1 MSDNIKITVITP
13 TFNRAN
19 LISKTIESILS
30 QTYKNFEYYILDDG
44 STDNTK
50 DVIKPYLKDKRVK
63 YLYHENS
70 GESATVNWGWTL
82 AKGEYFTQIN
92 SDDTIYE
99 NLFKEM
105 VKALD
110 KDKNKVLAY
119 PNFNFFKNEKI
130 IYTVKNEKWDF
141 VRFLSGF
148 GCPAAA
154 VGTFIRKN
162 SFKDWKN
169 IRTYKYKHIN
179 DLEMYWNMALVGDFL
194 YVPIVAGNWLIHDGQ
209 ISKNRFEAIKE
220 IDIWF
225 EEYFSK
231 PNLPKKILEIK
242 NIVKQS
248 ILRYYISLL
257 KEEDSIGIIEKIN
270 HIRNYKKEL
279 GFQFSNL
286 QISNNDLIGNKF
298 NGHDLHLYLREKNID
313 ATQIVT
319 NKESDDYNTY
329 SINNETIEYI
339 QKLLEIEY
347 NIHGLSHFYTYDL
360 IYNKLF
366 LYSDIIHLHLIHN
379 YLFNLNL
386 LPIMSKL
393 KPIVWTLHD
402 PWLFSGHCIY
412 HYDCDRW
419 KSQCGDC
426 PNLNTIF
433 EMNKDNT
440 AFNFEIKRDIIER
453 SDISFI
459 VASKWMYNKVKESPI
474 CKNKKVYYIPFGIN
488 HNIFKPRDIVEAKK
502 ELGIDK
508 DSFVIMFR
516 ACDIPYKG
524 IKIIKKALN
533 KINSVKKIVILAT
546 FQGKSL
552 LDEFKDKYKI
562 IEYDWIK
569 DDYQLVKL
577 YQACDIFLMPSQQEA
592 FGMMAIEAMSCGK
605 TVLALEGTAL
615 PDVINSPECGV
626 ACKEEEYTEK
636 LQYLINN
643 PNEIIERGEKSLK
656 FARENYNHEIY
667 VDKIINVYKEVIDN
681 HKLDS
686 RHKFILEQLDK
697 YVSNNKFIYDNNI
710 VSDTSNIINN
720 LTNAPASFNG
730 YRYLKIKIFGIK
742 ITIKLDKL
750 RKFLSN

>member
-1 MSDNIKITVITP
+1 MNDNIKITVITP
-13 TFNRAN
+13 TFNRAS

-50 DVIKPYLKDKRVK
+50 DVVEPYLKDKRVK

-70 GESATVNWGWTL
+70 GEPATVNWGWTL

-92 SDDTIYE
+92 SDDTIYK

-110 KDKNKVLAY
+110 NDKNKVLAY
-119 PNFNFFKNEKI
+119 PNFNFIKNEKI

-141 VRFLSGF
+141 VYFLSGF

-162 SFKDWKN
+162 SFKDWKC
-169 IRTYKYKHIN
+169 IRTNKYKHIN

-194 YVPIVAGNWLIHDGQ
+194 HVPIISGNWLIHDGQ

-225 EEYFSK
+225 DEYFSK
-231 PNLPKKILEIK
+231 PNLPKKILKIK
-242 NIVKQS
+242 NIVKQN
-248 ILRYYISLL
+248 ILKYYISLL
-257 KEEDSIGIIEKIN
+257 KEEDSIDIIEKIN
-270 HIRNYKKEL
+270 LIKNYKKEL
-279 GFQFSNL
+279 GFQFTNL

-319 NKESDDYNTY
+319 NKESNDYNTY
-329 SINNETIEYI
+329 SISNETIEYI
-339 QKLLEIEY
+339 QKLLEFEY
-347 NIHGLSHFYTYDL
+347 NIHSLSYFYTYDI

-366 LYSDIIHLHLIHN
+366 LYSDIIHLHLINN
-379 YLFNLNL
+379 YMFNLNL

-412 HYDCDRW
+412 HYDCDKF

-426 PNLNTIF
+426 PNLNTTF

-474 CKNKKVYYIPFGIN
+474 CKNKKVYYVPFGIN
-488 HNIFKPRDIVEAKK
+488 QNIFKPRDITKAKK
-502 ELGIDK
+502 ELGLDE

-516 ACDIPYKG
+516 TCDIPYKG
-524 IKIIKKALN
+524 IDIIKKALN
-533 KINSVKKIVILAT
+533 KINSRKKIVILAT
-546 FQGKSL
+546 LQGESVL
-552 LDEFKDKYKI
+552 EEFKDKYKI

-577 YQACDIFLMPSQQEA
+577 YQACDIFLMPSKQEA

-605 TVLALEGTAL
+605 TVLALEGGGTAL
-615 PDVINSPECGV
+615 PDIINSPKCGI

-636 LQYLINN
+636 LQYLIDN
-643 PNEIIERGEKSLK
+643 PNELIERGEKSLE
-656 FARENYNHEIY
+656 FARENYNKDVY
-667 VDKIINVYKEVIDN
+667 VEKIINVYKEVIDN
-681 HKLDS
+681 HKLDD
-686 RHKFILEQLDK
+686 RHKFILGQLDK
-697 YVSNNKFIYDNNI
+697 YVSNNKFIYDNNK
-710 VSDTSNIINN
+710 DKSNIINN
-720 LTNAPASFNG
+720 IINAPASFNG
-730 YRYLKIKIFGIK
+730 YKYLKIKIFGIT